1 MENRMK
7 VLLKTALG
15 IVAGT
20 MFLTQSVSGQS
31 ADIPRTEH
39 GVPDLQGTY
48 TYRTLTP
55 LNRPVEL
62 ADKETLTEEE
72 AQEWQ
77 AYENRRQNRD
87 LIIDSV
93 GGAGYPPGVI
103 SYNEF
108 WYERGKETIA
118 DRRTSLIY
126 DPPDGR
132 MPAANDSGQMRAR
145 VRSENRRLSIGPEG
159 RTLADRCLMSGGAG
173 PPLVPGAYNNN
184 IQIVQTEDHIMIVS
198 EMIHRARI
206 IRFDT
211 EHHTRQLKWDGDAIA
226 HWEGDTLVI
235 NTKHF
240 FYHDNGR
247 GASEQ
252 MVLEERITRLNADTL
267 EYDFTIEDPLSW
279 DESWSAKF
287 PLRRTDDPLYEY
299 ACHEGNHGMIGI
311 LAGWRRYESMG
322 MNGDG
327 TPRDTDD

>member
-1 MENRMK
+1 MRLKN
-7 VLLKTALG
+7 LLLVYMASGLL
-15 IVAGT
+15 
-20 MFLTQSVSGQS
+20 MFVPDLNAQLVDPSL
-31 ADIPRTEH
+31 TEH
-39 GVPDLQGTY
+39 GHPDFQGTY
-48 TYRTLTP
+48 TYRTITP
-55 LNRPVEL
+55 LNRPAEL
-62 ADKETLTEEE
+62 AQKQVLSEKE
-72 AQEWQ
+72 AAEWE

-132 MPAANDSGQMRAR
+132 MPALNDKGLERAR

-184 IQIVQTEDHIMIVS
+184 IQIVQTKDHIMIMS

-206 IRFDT
+206 IRIDDSHQT
-211 EHHTRQLKWDGDAIA
+211 VHVKWDGDSIA
-226 HWEGDTLVI
+226 RFEEDTLII
-235 NTKHF
+235 NTRYF
-240 FYHDNGR
+240 YYHDNGR
-247 GASEQ
+247 GSSDK
-252 MVLEERITRLNADTL
+252 MILEERIKRIDENTL
-267 EYDFTIEDPLSW
+267 DYDFTIKDPMSW
-279 DESWSAKF
+279 DRSWSARF
-287 PLRRTDDPLYEY
+287 PLRRIEDPIYEY
-299 ACHEGNHGMIGI
+299 ACHEGNHGMVGI
-311 LAGWRRYESMG
+311 LAGWRRYEAMG

-327 TPRDTDD
+327 TTKESGN